1 MASIHTIFPGYRDFN
16 FFSDENIVFIHNKII
31 EVLKGEFFQ
40 DILFDRASIVR
51 IMERVQLER
60 KESIPKMNQRVV
72 MICTNEYRSYQAL
85 VRKRLKYE
93 EGYVES
99 QRLYD
104 PTVERGPDF
113 QNVKLANR
121 LGKPRV
127 GGTVRF
133 YFT

>member
-1 MASIHTIFPGYRDFN
+1 MSIHTVFPGFRNFN
-16 FFSDENIVFIHNKII
+16 FFSDENVAFIQQKII
-31 EVLKGEFFQ
+31 DVLKGEFFQ
-40 DILFDRASIVR
+40 DILIDVGSIKRV
-51 IMERVQLER
+51 MERVHLER
-60 KESIPKMNQRVV
+60 LESIPKMNQRVI
-72 MICTNEYRSYQAL
+72 MYCTNDFRNYHATL
-85 VRKRLKYE
+85 LKRLKYE

-133 YFT
+133 FFT